1 MGGVDP
7 DDLFDAIA
15 GDWQKKRPVW
25 VMLMINSLT
34 EDDVRDRGQA
44 VLDLHMA
51 REARRMGKTVGA
63 VEQVEEQCLP
73 LNRLRHSQV
82 INRLNKSNDCMF
94 PIINRLIH
102 KRKYLQHFA
111 MKHKMSVNC
120 LGDICSQSNV
130 ITTRISALL
139 KNVA

>member
-63 VEQVEEQCLP
+63 VEEVAEQCLP

-82 INRLNKSNDCMF
+82 INRLNKSTDCMF
-94 PIINRLIH
+94 PVIVNLIH
-102 KRKYLQHFA
+102 KIPVVLCNEAQNFY
-111 MKHKMSVNC
+111 
-120 LGDICSQSNV
+120 LGDICS
-130 ITTRISALL
+130 
-139 KNVA
+139 